1 MVIISEGR
9 MNTIS
14 ECLGNIVSRHSTGLW
29 RKLYQ
34 RKKNQLGKQS
44 SVRDIAQFMG
54 RNQRTRF
61 ITYGR
66 LYYVP
71 DTRDGYSRI

>member
-1 MVIISEGR
+1 MVIIGKGR
-9 MNTIS
+9 INTIS
-14 ECLGNIVSRHSTGLW
+14 ECFGNIVSRQSTAL
-29 RKLYQ
+29 RRQIYQ
-34 RKKNQLGKQS
+34 RKGNQLGKQS

-54 RNQRTRF
+54 RNQQIRY